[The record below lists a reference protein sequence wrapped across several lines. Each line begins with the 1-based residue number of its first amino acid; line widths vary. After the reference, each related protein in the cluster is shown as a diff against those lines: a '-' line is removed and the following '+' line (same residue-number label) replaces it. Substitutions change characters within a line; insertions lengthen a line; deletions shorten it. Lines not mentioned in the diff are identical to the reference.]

1 MWAALFLFAFILYF
15 LIPKETAD
23 ERQDQEDLVDEMLF
37 LGDDEDDDDFLLE
50 EMILLLDEE
59 EDDDEF

>member
-1 MWAALFLFAFILYF
+1 MWCALFLFAFILYF

-23 ERQDQEDLVDEMLF
+23 ERRDQEELVDEILF
-37 LGDDEDDDDFLLE
+37 LADDENDDDFLLE

-59 EDDDEF
+59 DDDDF